1 MNHVKRKAERRYEIW
16 DRLLQLLDMRQQIQW
31 QLQLKDPESKKGGVL
46 IMLETVILI
55 VGHAVVDLIAY
66 IAESEE
72 QDEVIERT
80 VEVR

>member
-16 DRLLQLLDMRQQIQW
+16 DRLLQLLDMQQQIQW

-72 QDEVIERT
+72 QDEVIEST

>member
-72 QDEVIERT
+72 QDEVIEST

>member
-1 MNHVKRKAERRYEIW
+1 
-16 DRLLQLLDMRQQIQW
+16 
-31 QLQLKDPESKKGGVL
+31 LQLKDPESKKGGVL

-72 QDEVIERT
+72 
-80 VEVR
+80 

>member
-46 IMLETVILI
+46 IMLEAVILI

-72 QDEVIERT
+72 QDEVIEST

>member
-31 QLQLKDPESKKGGVL
+31 QLQVKDPESKKGGVL

-72 QDEVIERT
+72 QDEVIEST